1 MDQASQ
7 SSTLPE
13 DDILINRVVGRDHG
27 LPDAPFDLDGAR
39 WPSSSTLDVRPTVSC
54 ADSDDLASVAGAE
67 LLLMLA
73 GKDNGDHAR
82 EPLACADVLPFGQ
95 SLRYS
100 WIKTI
105 AKNCPI
111 SMCAH
116 NTDSE
121 SERIF

>member
-1 MDQASQ
+1 M
-7 SSTLPE
+7 
-13 DDILINRVVGRDHG
+13 
-27 LPDAPFDLDGAR
+27 
-39 WPSSSTLDVRPTVSC
+39 
-54 ADSDDLASVAGAE
+54 AGAE

-73 GKDNGDHAR
+73 GKDSDDEAPAIGGQRLPTNAP
-82 EPLACADVLPFGQ
+82 EPLTCADVLPFGQ